1 MRRRALHPPSRPA
14 RPGARLLRGALVLAG
29 LSALACSG
37 LPDGVPNPF
46 ADGLE
51 GLTGAEGDA
60 GGEGAPPPPPAPPDP
75 ARVAEAQ
82 AAIEAESA
90 LAGILADRVP
100 DVASLVVRL
109 QDVATRDQLEAAYA
123 DSAGAMKAREEAL
136 QDWWATQMEAATEP
150 PFAAWERVTPGWQI
164 GIYAEGTSALF
175 EHAVGPWSVAAA
187 RTPEPDDD
195 LAIAALGQ
203 AYGNLDRSGWA
214 RWLERNWDYGGCSLL
229 GSGSHLSQLKAI
241 DAARAAGPAF
251 RDAPE
256 AVRGEVLDDILQ
268 GNGDF
273 PYCQGADSPTP
284 PSKLRAE
291 VEQIVVEVKLEDVEV
306 AALKARMESGFTGKA
321 PSADGGGGRAAKA
334 GAPAPKASGG
344 SGGASKA
351 KAKSSG
357 GGGGGGAKAKGK
369 GGKAKGGKGKGK
381 KGG

>member
-1 MRRRALHPPSRPA
+1 MRRLALSLPR
-14 RPGARLLRGALVLAG
+14 RPGSGLLRGALCVAG

-46 ADGLE
+46 ADG
-51 GLTGAEGDA
+51 AEGVADAEGEA
-60 GGEGAPPPPPAPPDP
+60 GGEGEPPPPPAAPDP

-82 AAIEAESA
+82 AAIEAETV

-123 DSAGAMKAREEAL
+123 DSARAQKAREEAL
-136 QDWWATQMEAATEP
+136 QEWWATQMEAATEP
-150 PFAAWERVTPGWQI
+150 PFEAWQKVTPGWQI
-164 GIYAEGTSALF
+164 EIYAEGTAALF
-175 EHAVGPWSVAAA
+175 EHAVGPWSAAAA

-203 AYGNLDRSGWA
+203 AYGNLDRSGWPT
-214 RWLERNWDYGGCSLL
+214 WLDRNWDYGGCSLL
-229 GSGSHLSQLKAI
+229 GSGAHLSQLKAI

-251 RDAPE
+251 RDGLD

-268 GNGDF
+268 GNGEF
-273 PYCQGADSPTP
+273 PYCQSEGAPTP

-291 VEQIVVEVKLEDVEV
+291 VEQILAEVQLEDVEV
-306 AALKARMESGFTGKA
+306 AALKARMEAGFTGKA
-321 PSADGGGGRAAKA
+321 PSADGGGGKP
-334 GAPAPKASGG
+334 GAPEAKASGG
-344 SGGASKA
+344 GSSGASKA
-351 KAKSSG
+351 KAKSG
-357 GGGGGGAKAKGK
+357 GGGKAKGK
-369 GGKAKGGKGKGK
+369 GGKAKGGKGKGT